1 MASLKGAGTE
11 DKKKVAI
18 AAALGVAVLALA
30 IHTIFSGPS
39 ATPFQSTAQVQPIAV
54 SSPSTGADENPDE
67 RRASTRSEAAI
78 DPHLHPEWM
87 AENENYLYTGNG
99 RNIFSETS
107 GPPPPPVHIESVKGP
122 VRPSM
127 EAAAAARAAAGPP
140 QIDRKFFGYVAPKNG
155 GPRRAFLLAG
165 NNVFVAGVGD
175 VVSHRYRIVQ
185 IAPTSIQV
193 EDLPYSDTQTLPL
206 TRN

>member
-87 AENENYLYTGNG
+87 AENENYLYTTSNPSKG
-99 RNIFSETS
+99 RCGPPWRLPQPRVRQQGRRRSTSNSSAMWLRRMADHAVLFYWQATMCSWLEWETS
-107 GPPPPPVHIESVKGP
+107 
-122 VRPSM
+122 
-127 EAAAAARAAAGPP
+127 
-140 QIDRKFFGYVAPKNG
+140 
-155 GPRRAFLLAG
+155 
-165 NNVFVAGVGD
+165 
-175 VVSHRYRIVQ
+175 
-185 IAPTSIQV
+185 
-193 EDLPYSDTQTLPL
+193 
-206 TRN
+206 